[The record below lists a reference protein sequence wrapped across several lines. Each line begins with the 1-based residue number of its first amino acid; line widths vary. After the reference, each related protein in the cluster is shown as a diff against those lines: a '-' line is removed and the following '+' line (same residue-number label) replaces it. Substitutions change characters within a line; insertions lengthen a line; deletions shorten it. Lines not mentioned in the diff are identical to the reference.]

1 MVRKNRDGGG
11 LALGCLKELRPVW
24 VREGADNVEAL
35 SVEIFVKKMIIR
47 CVVAYGCQE
56 NDLVERK
63 EAFWDY
69 IDEEVDVA
77 NNSESGFILHFDGN
91 LWAGEDIIPGDP
103 RPQNRNGL
111 LFKEFLDRHPHLT
124 VVNALPLCDGIITR
138 RRVCKGVIEESVL
151 DFFVVCD
158 RVLPFVKKMV
168 VDESKQFILTYYQ
181 QAKCGGKAKDSDH
194 FTEYMDIDLK
204 FESVKP
210 ERNEIFNSKDEPSQ
224 IKFKK
229 YT

>member
-1 MVRKNRDGGG
+1 MT
-11 LALGCLKELRPVW
+11 
-24 VREGADNVEAL
+24 
-35 SVEIFVKKMIIR
+35 IR

-63 EAFWDY
+63 EAFQDY

-77 NNSESGFILHFDGN
+77 DNSESGFILHFDGN

-168 VDESKQFILTYYQ
+168 VDESKQYILTNYQ
-181 QAKCGGKAKDSDH
+181 QAKWK
-194 FTEYMDIDLK
+194 L
-204 FESVKP
+204 
-210 ERNEIFNSKDEPSQ
+210 IFGMQPYFDP
-224 IKFKK
+224 
-229 YT
+229 TR